1 MIKFL
6 DWMKKK
12 QQPIQS
18 GSKPATVSQTKSKDE
33 EEDLDDYWQ
42 ASADSAGLSAK
53 RRKQLIS
60 NNPKFSDERLK
71 EIEDAWK
78 SKDSDQ

>member
-6 DWMKKK
+6 DWLKKK
-12 QQPIQS
+12 QQPTQS
-18 GSKPATVSQTKSKDE
+18 SSKPVMTPQAKSKE
-33 EEDLDDYWQ
+33 KEDDMGDYWQ
-42 ASADSAGLSAK
+42 ASSDAVGLSDK

-78 SKDSDQ
+78 SKEN

>member
-6 DWMKKK
+6 DWLKKK
-12 QQPIQS
+12 QQPTQIV
-18 GSKPATVSQTKSKDE
+18 SKSAMAPQTKPKDE

-78 SKDSDQ
+78 SKEN